1 MMKRVIEK
9 MKVGDLKF
17 IYTDQ
22 NKMVIISTISRIIH
36 FWRYSL
42 VLKIYAVLLM
52 KMTVMIIHKKVKK
65 ILDVSLNIILII
77 ESIHSYARDII

>member
-52 KMTVMIIHKKVKK
+52 KMTVMIIHKKVK
-65 ILDVSLNIILII
+65 
-77 ESIHSYARDII
+77 

>member
-17 IYTDQ
+17 NYTDQ

-36 FWRYSL
+36 FWRCSL
-42 VLKIYAVLLM
+42 VLEIYAVLLM
-52 KMTVMIIHKKVKK
+52 KMTVMIIHKKVK
-65 ILDVSLNIILII
+65 
-77 ESIHSYARDII
+77 